1 MFFEDELARFN
12 IEKTMSN
19 SSDRKGIRRLDYVAT
34 LNEIG
39 EGESIFLSVS
49 SMH

>member
-1 MFFEDELARFN
+1 MFFEGDLACFN
-12 IEKTMSN
+12 VQKTMSN
-19 SSDRKGIRRLDYVAT
+19 TSNRKGIRRLDYVAT

-39 EGESIFLSVS
+39 EGEPIFPSVS